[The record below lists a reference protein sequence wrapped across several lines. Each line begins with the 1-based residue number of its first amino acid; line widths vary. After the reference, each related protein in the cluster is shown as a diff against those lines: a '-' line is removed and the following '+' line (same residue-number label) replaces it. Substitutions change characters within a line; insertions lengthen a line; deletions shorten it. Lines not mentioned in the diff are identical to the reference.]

1 MSIDELCFWGIT
13 LIFNVCMPFASIGSG
28 GSRRSVDTAYITLK
42 DGRRVSMTEYEKNL
56 VEEFK
61 ARRGF

>member
-1 MSIDELCFWGIT
+1 MH
-13 LIFNVCMPFASIGSG
+13 VASIGSA
-28 GSRRSVDTAYITLK
+28 GSRRLMDTAYFTLK